1 MAQQEAYVL
10 LEVIVP
16 KERKLLSLAQWV
28 PTGNQKEPDL
38 QKIAKPV
45 ILGKYEIS
53 FFYPL

>member
-16 KERKLLSLAQWV
+16 KERKFPSLAQWV
-28 PTGNQKEPDL
+28 PTGDQKEPVL

-45 ILGKYEIS
+45 ILGK
-53 FFYPL
+53 